1 MRNVD
6 EAVCFAPVGIGTN
19 VNDFLE
25 RYGSKTPASKI
36 INYNNPKDFWTNRF
50 RNRLYGTNY
59 TIGAI
64 NQHGDNHTLENMKPL
79 YTRKKANPSYSPNK
93 KGCAGTYHVN
103 SYKKA
108 DGTEVSDYYR
118 TCGARHKSLDG
129 VDIRFAA
136 EKLSD
141 NEIKAGKAK
150 YAGKKFQDLTPEEL
164 QDAIRY
170 FV

>member
-79 YTRKKANPSYSPNK
+79 YGIPSALSPANVGSIILERTLAQNSESTKGTGETAPIPPVLGPLSPSPI
-93 KGCAGTYHVN
+93 
-103 SYKKA
+103 
-108 DGTEVSDYYR
+108 
-118 TCGARHKSLDG
+118 L
-129 VDIRFAA
+129 
-136 EKLSD
+136 L
-141 NEIKAGKAK
+141 
-150 YAGKKFQDLTPEEL
+150 
-164 QDAIRY
+164 
-170 FV
+170 